1 MRTNG
6 CTMTVKK
13 SYEESITLIIER
25 ISHQMPYDLA
35 EKFRGFSHLSKAD
48 IHTISSRPAG
58 IVSAVDGSNAIIAES
73 GSFALAAIRAA
84 HTDFAGSDRHARAIT
99 PLTVVSVG
107 PEEESEDFKILMND
121 CFGIVPDKGLKNHD
135 AERVSDILRDTL
147 EYWIA
152 LQQAKTL
159 PGGSLLLLD
168 GALRVTD
175 QNHDPVLQEIIRTA
189 QNRGVLLAAV
199 TKRTRATW
207 GGGHP
212 LLPAVAG
219 FVRESG
225 VKSPWWVRVD
235 ERLLD
240 STEYRRGRHG
250 DLYVMSVHPAKHFPL
265 KLELPKGTEDQTVD
279 LVMGAITACSDDGRI
294 PGYPYPLLDA
304 HRTVV
309 INQIVME
316 QIRQDLM
323 RSFAAQGMNREI
335 FDLLFGDI
343 HDDFKR
349 Y

>member
-1 MRTNG
+1 MAL
-6 CTMTVKK
+6 KK
-13 SYEESITLIIER
+13 SYEESLTLILER
-25 ISHQMPYDLA
+25 ITHQMPYDLV
-35 EKFRGFSHLSKAD
+35 EKFSEFSHITPGD
-48 IHTISSRPAG
+48 IHTITGKTPG
-58 IVSAVDGSNAIIAES
+58 LVSAVDGSNTIIAES

-84 HTDFAGSDRHARAIT
+84 HTDFSGGDRYARAIT
-99 PLTVVSVG
+99 PLAVVSVG
-107 PEEESEDFKILMND
+107 PEDESEDFRILMSD
-121 CFGIVPDKGLKNHD
+121 CFGIFPGPDLKNND
-135 AERVSDILRDTL
+135 AERVSAILRDTL

-152 LQQAKTL
+152 LHQAQSL
-159 PGGSLLLLD
+159 PAGSLLLLD

-175 QNHDPVLQEIIRTA
+175 QNHDPILQEIIRTA

-212 LLPAVAG
+212 LLPAVG
-219 FVRESG
+219 GLVRESSVTG
-225 VKSPWWVRVD
+225 PWWVRIG
-235 ERLLD
+235 EHLLD
-240 STEYRRGRHG
+240 SAVYKRGRQG
-250 DLYVMSVHPAKHFPL
+250 DLYVASIHPSKNFPL
-265 KLELPKGTEDQTVD
+265 KLELPKGTDEQTVE
-279 LVMGAITACSDDGRI
+279 MIMSSIAACSDDGRI

-309 INQIVME
+309 IDQTLTE

-323 RSFAAQGMNREI
+323 RGFASQGMNKEI

>member
-1 MRTNG
+1 M
-6 CTMTVKK
+6 MLKK
-13 SYEESITLIIER
+13 TYEESITLIIER

-35 EKFRGFSHLSKAD
+35 EKFTEFSHLAKQD
-48 IHTISSRPAG
+48 IHPINSKPAG
-58 IVSAVDGSNAIIAES
+58 IVSAIDGSNAIIAES

-84 HTDFAGSDRHARAIT
+84 HTDFAGSNRHARAIT

-107 PEEESEDFKILMND
+107 PEEESEDFKILMSD
-121 CFGIVPDKGLKNHD
+121 CFGVFPKTGLANND
-135 AERVSDILRDTL
+135 AERVSAILRDTL

-159 PGGSLLLLD
+159 PEGSLLLLD

-212 LLPAVAG
+212 LLPTVAG
-219 FVRESG
+219 FVRKAG
-225 VKSPWWVRVD
+225 VKGPWYLRVD

-240 STEYRRGRHG
+240 SVEYKRGRHG
-250 DLYVMSVHPAKHFPL
+250 DLYVASLHPAKHFPL
-265 KLELPKGTEDQTVD
+265 KLELPKGTEDQTVEKV
-279 LVMGAITACSDDGRI
+279 LSAITACSDDGRI

-309 INQIVME
+309 INQIVTE
-316 QIRQDLM
+316 QIKQDLM
-323 RSFAAQGMNREI
+323 KSFASQGMNKEI
-335 FDLLFGDI
+335 FDQLFGDI

>member
-1 MRTNG
+1 MNQ
-6 CTMTVKK
+6 KK

-35 EKFRGFSHLSKAD
+35 EKFSEFSHLTKKD
-48 IHTISSRPAG
+48 IHPINSKPAG
-58 IVSAVDGSNAIIAES
+58 IVSAIDGSNAIIAES

-84 HTDFAGSDRHARAIT
+84 HTDFSGADRHARAIT
-99 PLTVVSVG
+99 PLTVVSIG
-107 PEEESEDFKILMND
+107 PEEESEDFKVLMND
-121 CFGIVPDKGLKNHD
+121 CFGIFPGTGLANND
-135 AERVSDILRDTL
+135 AERVSAILRDTL

-152 LQQAKTL
+152 LSQAKTL

-175 QNHDPVLQEIIRTA
+175 QNHDPILQEIIRTA
-189 QNRGVLLAAV
+189 RDRGVLLAAI

-212 LLPAVAG
+212 LLPAAAG
-219 FVRESG
+219 LVREAG
-225 VKSPWWVRVD
+225 ITGPWWMRID
-235 ERLLD
+235 EHLLD
-240 STEYRRGRHG
+240 SAVYKRGRQG
-250 DLYVMSVHPAKHFPL
+250 DLYVASFHPSKHFPL
-265 KLELPKGTEDQTVD
+265 KLELPKGTDEQTVEMIMSSI
-279 LVMGAITACSDDGRI
+279 VACSDDGRI

-309 INQIVME
+309 IDQILTE
-316 QIRQDLM
+316 QIRQDMM
-323 RSFAAQGMNREI
+323 RGFSSQGMNKEI

>member
-1 MRTNG
+1 MALR
-6 CTMTVKK
+6 K
-13 SYEESITLIIER
+13 SYEESITLVLER
-25 ISHQMPYDLA
+25 ITHQMPYDLA
-35 EKFRGFSHLSKAD
+35 EKFSEFSHLTTED
-48 IHTISSRPAG
+48 IHPVGSRSRG
-58 IVSAVDGSNAIIAES
+58 IVSAIDGSNAIIAES

-84 HTDFAGSDRHARAIT
+84 HTDFSGGERHARAIT

-107 PEEESEDFKILMND
+107 PEEESEDFKVLMND
-121 CFGIVPDKGLKNHD
+121 CFGTFPEKGLANND
-135 AERVSDILRDTL
+135 AERVSAILRDTL

-152 LQQAKTL
+152 LHQAKTL
-159 PGGSLLLLD
+159 PEGSLLLLD

-189 QNRGVLLAAV
+189 QNRGVLIAAV

-212 LLPAVAG
+212 LLPAVG
-219 FVRESG
+219 GLVRGSG
-225 VKSPWWVRVD
+225 VTGPWWARID
-235 ERLLD
+235 EHLLD
-240 STEYRRGRHG
+240 SAVYKRGRQG
-250 DLYVMSVHPAKHFPL
+250 DLYVASIHPSKNFPL
-265 KLELPKGTEDQTVD
+265 KLELPKGTDEQTVEMIMSS
-279 LVMGAITACSDDGRI
+279 VAACSDDGRI

-309 INQIVME
+309 IDQATTE
-316 QIRQDLM
+316 QVRQDMM
-323 RSFAAQGMNREI
+323 RGFASQGMNKEI

>member
-1 MRTNG
+1 MG
-6 CTMTVKK
+6 LKQ
-13 SYEESITLIIER
+13 SYEESVTLILER
-25 ISHQMPYDLA
+25 ISHQMPYDLV
-35 EKFRGFSHLSKAD
+35 EEFTESSHLTRAD
-48 IHTISSRPAG
+48 IHPIRSEPAQ
-58 IVSAVDGSNAIIAES
+58 VASAIDGSNAIIAES

-84 HTDFAGSDRHARAIT
+84 HTDFSGSDRHARAIT
-99 PLTVVSVG
+99 PLMVVSVG
-107 PEEESEDFKILMND
+107 PEEESEDFKVLMSD
-121 CFGIVPDKGLKNHD
+121 CFGVFPETGLANND
-135 AERVSDILRDTL
+135 ADRVSAILRDTL

-152 LQQAKTL
+152 QKQVNAL
-159 PGGSLLLLD
+159 PEGSLLLLD

-189 QNRGVLLAAV
+189 QERNLLLAAV

-212 LLPAVAG
+212 LLPAVGG
-219 FVRESG
+219 FVREAG
-225 VKSPWWVRVD
+225 VTSPWWVRID
-235 ERLLD
+235 EHLLD
-240 STEYRRGRHG
+240 SAVYKRGRQG
-250 DLYVMSVHPAKHFPL
+250 DLYVVSVHPSRNFPL
-265 KLELPKGTEDQTVD
+265 KLELPKGTDEQTTE
-279 LVMGAITACSDDGRI
+279 MIMSAIAACSDDGRI

-309 INQIVME
+309 IDQTLTE

-323 RSFAAQGMNREI
+323 SGFAAQGMNKEI

>member
-1 MRTNG
+1 MPL
-6 CTMTVKK
+6 KE
-13 SYEESITLIIER
+13 SYEESLTLILER
-25 ISHQMPYDLA
+25 ITHQMPYDLV
-35 EKFRGFSHLSKAD
+35 EQFTSTSHLSGAD
-48 IHTISSRPAG
+48 IHQVRENTPG
-58 IVSAVDGSNAIIAES
+58 IVSAIDGSNAIVAES

-84 HTDFAGSDRHARAIT
+84 QTTFDKGERLSRAIT
-99 PLTVVSVG
+99 PLSVISVG
-107 PEEESEDFKILMND
+107 PEEESEDFGLLMSE
-121 CFGIVPDKGLKNHD
+121 CFGIFPGTGLKNND
-135 AERVSDILRDTL
+135 AERVSAILRDTL

-152 LQQAKTL
+152 LKQAREL
-159 PGGSLLLLD
+159 PAGSLLLLD

-175 QNHDPVLQEIIRTA
+175 QNHDPILQEIIRTA
-189 QNRGVLLAAV
+189 RDRGVLLSAV

-219 FVRESG
+219 LAHNAG
-225 VKSPWWVRVD
+225 IASPWWTRID
-235 ERLLD
+235 ESILD
-240 STEYRRGRHG
+240 SAEYKRGRKG
-250 DLYVMSVHPAKHFPL
+250 DLYVASVHPTRNYPL
-265 KLELPKGTEDQTVD
+265 KLELPKGTGERTVE
-279 LVMGAITACSDDGRI
+279 MIMSSIAACSDDGRI

-309 INQIVME
+309 IDQTLTE

-323 RSFAAQGMNREI
+323 KGFAVQKMNREI

>member
-1 MRTNG
+1 
-6 CTMTVKK
+6 MTVKK

-35 EKFRGFSHLSKAD
+35 EKFTEFSHLTKQD
-48 IHTISSRPAG
+48 IHSINSKPAG
-58 IVSAVDGSNAIIAES
+58 IVSAIDGSNAIVAES

-84 HTDFAGSDRHARAIT
+84 HTDFAGSLRHARAIT

-107 PEEESEDFKILMND
+107 PEEESEDFRILMSD
-121 CFGIVPDKGLKNHD
+121 CFGRFPGTGLKNND
-135 AERVSDILRDTL
+135 AERVSAILRDTL

-159 PGGSLLLLD
+159 PEGSLLLLD

-212 LLPAVAG
+212 LLPTVAG
-219 FVRESG
+219 FVRKAG
-225 VKSPWWVRVD
+225 VKGPWYLRVD
-235 ERLLD
+235 EHLLD
-240 STEYRRGRHG
+240 SVEYKRGRHG
-250 DLYVMSVHPAKHFPL
+250 DLYVASMHPAKHFPL
-265 KLELPKGTEDQTVD
+265 KLELPKGTEDQTVEKV
-279 LVMGAITACSDDGRI
+279 LSAITACSDDGRI
-294 PGYPYPLLDA
+294 PGYPWPLLDA

-309 INQIVME
+309 INQVVTE
-316 QIRQDLM
+316 QIKQDLM
-323 RSFAAQGMNREI
+323 RSFASQGMNKEI